1 MRHGMMFGFGLG
13 PERFFEKGDFKFI
26 VLELLR
32 DKPSHGYEIIRRL
45 EERFQ
50 GQYAP
55 SAGVVYPTL
64 QMLED
69 LGYVSADQQDG
80 KKVYSITAA
89 GLGFLEEQQPAV
101 EAMRARTHTHWEH
114 EGHEELHALM
124 HELRDIGHLLRHAAR
139 DASIEQ
145 VRRVREAVGRLRQE
159 IESIVGAH

>member
-1 MRHGMMFGFGLG
+1 MRHGTMFDLPFGPG
-13 PERFFEKGDFKFI
+13 RFFERGDFKFV
-26 VLELLR
+26 VLELL
-32 DKPSHGYEIIRRL
+32 KEQPSHGYEIIRRL

-69 LGYVSADQQDG
+69 LGHVTATQQDG

-89 GLGFLEEQQPAV
+89 GLGFLEEEKPAV
-101 EAMRARTHTHWEH
+101 EAMRSRVHMRWGK
-114 EGHEELHALM
+114 EGREELHALI

-159 IESIVGAH
+159 VEGIVGKE